1 MSAGVGFWMADAAKA
16 AFITYI
22 SKTYQNA
29 GKIKLIIFSAF
40 FIIVY
45 MEQWSEKVTERVSL

>member
-1 MSAGVGFWMADAAKA
+1 MADAAKA

-29 GKIKLIIFSAF
+29 GKIELIIFSAF